1 MKRTFYLWSTGFS
14 LPCSQSHYD
23 YILVLMERNKTKT
36 AKEFIDWRITHI
48 HTYVTENTKVREWL
62 QLHLNPPSI
71 QRRTIVCC
79 RCKIPEKPWTFT
91 VSFLNAMLALL
102 LMTWGNVKTQHRPAC
117 IIRAFRAAM
126 GLISISTTHWSYAM
140 FTQVQVVVISR
151 LFQSAPQKCGSNS
164 YRSAWEPKGWANQ
177 MGTKSDTAM
186 ANLVCNNGRSAEK
199 PADPSHQQTGVCAV
213 FRPFR
218 KQVCA
223 ETFSQKKKGGV

>member
-1 MKRTFYLWSTGFS
+1 MPFYLWSTGFS

-117 IIRAFRAAM
+117 IIRAFRATM
-126 GLISISTTHWSYAM
+126 GLNYSLVICHVYTGLGGCHVSFVSICTTEMW
-140 FTQVQVVVISR
+140 FK
-151 LFQSAPQKCGSNS
+151 LLQKCL
-164 YRSAWEPKGWANQ
+164 RAER
-177 MGTKSDTAM
+177 MG
-186 ANLVCNNGRSAEK
+186 
-199 PADPSHQQTGVCAV
+199 
-213 FRPFR
+213 
-218 KQVCA
+218 
-223 ETFSQKKKGGV
+223 